1 MVPKVEYH
9 LSVSIHVLVEQP
21 CWCDVPGACEDEVHM
36 HPDTA
41 QWEAPSSSSA
51 RAWWHT
57 QYIFFFFLCV
67 CMQASVPGLN
77 FPAPI
82 CCAQCETSHCAGA
95 RTAMHAAEIPLISLY
110 FQRHSLCWP
119 RERRLFA
126 FTHQNQ
132 RFSCCLPLHF
142 HHLTRCFS
150 PAQLTQTLHYAS
162 NGREYIKIQGILYI
176 LCIFH
181 YIYWYYVLKA

>member
-1 MVPKVEYH
+1 MCQGHARMKYTCTQT
-9 LSVSIHVLVEQP
+9 QP
-21 CWCDVPGACEDEVHM
+21 SERLPAAALPG
-36 HPDTA
+36 PGDT
-41 QWEAPSSSSA
+41 
-51 RAWWHT
+51 HN
-57 QYIFFFFLCV
+57 IFFFFLCV

-119 RERRLFA
+119 WEQRLFA

-162 NGREYIKIQGILYI
+162 SGREYIKIQGILYI